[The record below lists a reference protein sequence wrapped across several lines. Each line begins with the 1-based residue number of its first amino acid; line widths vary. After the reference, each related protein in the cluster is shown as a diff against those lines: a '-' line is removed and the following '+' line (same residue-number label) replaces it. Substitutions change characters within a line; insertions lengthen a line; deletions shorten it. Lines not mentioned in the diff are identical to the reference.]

1 MNKIQKI
8 IYEEVRKTIHKF
20 INEGVSQKLYHFCPI
35 NSLYGI
41 SESNEF
47 VLTPIS
53 ERTSDAKMTSL
64 PISNDERKQWDY
76 YMCFSRTPSSLVGY
90 VNMRR
95 NKTGGTL
102 WKTSL
107 VRIEVDGSLLQS
119 NYKGMPVNYFNDK
132 NLSKINHNYEYSE
145 EIVTDSQGRQHKI
158 KTPINTVQGK
168 NGNIYSKQ
176 SIITSLGKGSKLK
189 QKIMPRYTPHR
200 DDGDIRR
207 GRKVVTV
214 DYGVL
219 DRNQM
224 SEYEDR
230 IFSNKPTIPNAKKYI
245 KRIDI
250 YINKGFLKDNNKSSY
265 DILYMLK
272 HIINTFGDI
281 VYIFSTEK
289 EFETR
294 RGGILG
300 HVFLEKYLQDINIE
314 KTPELLLSSELKTII
329 DYICLVSLEEHV
341 NWENNMRNNC
351 FQWIKYLKL
360 PKKESLELVDNFIK
374 KLKTSFDGTMLQY
387 LSKILN
393 KEIPKIPLYKQKIYI
408 KPLDKYSGEISK
420 INNKSIFTLKANI
433 IKKLLKR

>member
-1 MNKIQKI
+1 MNKLQKI

-20 INEGVSQKLYHFCPI
+20 IIEGISQKLYHFCPI

-41 SESNEF
+41 SESDKF
-47 VLTPIS
+47 ILTPIS

-64 PISNDERKQWDY
+64 PIGNGERKQWNY

-132 NLSKINHNYEYSE
+132 NLPKINHNYEYGE
-145 EIVTDSQGRQHKI
+145 EIVTDNQGIQHKI
-158 KTPINTVQGK
+158 RVPINTVQGK

-176 SIITSLGKGSKLK
+176 YTITSLGKGSKLK
-189 QKIMPRYTPHR
+189 QKTMPRYIPHR

-230 IFSNKPTIPNAKKYI
+230 LFSNKPTIPNAKKYI
-245 KRIDI
+245 KQIDI
-250 YINKGFLKDNNKSSY
+250 YLNNSFLKGNNKNSY
-265 DILYMLK
+265 DTLYMLK
-272 HIINTFGDI
+272 HIINTFGNI
-281 VYIFSTEK
+281 VYIFFTEK
-289 EFETR
+289 DFETR

-300 HVFLEKYLQDINIE
+300 PIFSEKYLQYINIE
-314 KTPELLLSSELKTII
+314 ETPQLLLSELKTII

-341 NWENNMRNNC
+341 NWESNMRNNC
-351 FQWIKYLKL
+351 YQWIKYLKL
-360 PKKESLELVDNFIK
+360 PKKESLELVDIFIK
-374 KLKTSFDGTMLQY
+374 KLKTSFDGSMILY
-387 LSKILN
+387 LSKILHD
-393 KEIPKIPLYKQKIYI
+393 EIPKIPIYKQKKYI

-420 INNKSIFTLKANI
+420 INNKNIFTLKSNL
-433 IKKLLKR
+433 IKRLLKQ

>member
-1 MNKIQKI
+1 MNKLQKI
-8 IYEEVRKTIHKF
+8 IYEEVRKTIQKF
-20 INEGVSQKLYHFCPI
+20 INEGISQKLYHFCPI

-53 ERTSDAKMTSL
+53 GRPSDAKMTSL
-64 PISNDERKQWDY
+64 PIGNGERKQWNY
-76 YMCFSRTPSSLVGY
+76 YMCFSRTPSSLAGY
-90 VNMRR
+90 VNMRK

-119 NYKGMPVNYFNDK
+119 NYKGMPVNYFSDK
-132 NLSKINHNYEYSE
+132 NLPKINHNYEYGE

-168 NGNIYSKQ
+168 NGNVYSKQ
-176 SIITSLGKGSKLK
+176 YTITSLGNGSKLK
-189 QKIMPRYTPHR
+189 QKIIPRYTPHR

-230 IFSNKPTIPNAKKYI
+230 LFSNKPTIPNAKKYI
-245 KRIDI
+245 KQIDI
-250 YINKGFLKDNNKSSY
+250 YLNNSFLKGNNKNSY
-265 DILYMLK
+265 DTLYMLK

-281 VYIFSTEK
+281 VYIFFTEK
-289 EFETR
+289 DFETR

-300 HVFLEKYLQDINIE
+300 PIFSEKYLQDINIE
-314 KTPELLLSSELKTII
+314 ETPQLLSSELKTII
-329 DYICLVSLEEHV
+329 DYICLVSLEECV
-341 NWENNMRNNC
+341 NWEGNMRNNC
-351 FQWIKYLKL
+351 FQWIEYLNL
-360 PKKESLELVDNFIK
+360 PKKESLELVDIFIK
-374 KLKTSFDGTMLQY
+374 KLKTSFDGSMILY
-387 LSKILN
+387 LSKILHD
-393 KEIPKIPLYKQKIYI
+393 EIPKIPIYKQKKYI
-408 KPLDKYSGEISK
+408 KPLDEYSGKFSK
-420 INNKSIFTLKANI
+420 INNKNIFTLKSNI
-433 IKKLLKR
+433 IKRLLKR